1 MFLALDLHSEAHFL
15 IRRYDERDD
24 AIAFH
29 FITSAFTMSVFCI
42 QTVKKDASPLLPELI
57 TKVCDSYRVVMSPT
71 TPTPHIAG
79 ANIDLEGMVCGL
91 ACPVEQAIRV

>member
-42 QTVKKDASPLLPELI
+42 QTVKIDVSSLLPELI

-91 ACPVEQAIRV
+91 AGPVEQAIRV